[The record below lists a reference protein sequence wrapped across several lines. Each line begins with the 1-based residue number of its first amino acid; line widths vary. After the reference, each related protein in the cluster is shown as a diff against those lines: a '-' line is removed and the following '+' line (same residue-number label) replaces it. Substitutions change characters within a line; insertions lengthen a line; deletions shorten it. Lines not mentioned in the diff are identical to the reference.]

1 MAQKVANL
9 NTGDAST
16 GGGQFDSKQW
26 AIREKK
32 IMDMIDSQGNDIAI
46 DCARMETQISD
57 LQNLVQSLQI
67 GGPAFDLQS
76 FE

>member
-1 MAQKVANL
+1 
-9 NTGDAST
+9 
-16 GGGQFDSKQW
+16 
-26 AIREKK
+26 
-32 IMDMIDSQGNDIAI
+32 MDMIDSQGNDIAI